1 MAAKKPIG
9 RSTTSTSTG
18 TRGSQPGKPAPSTG
32 GRGPVITKPVGTRG
46 SQPGKPAPST
56 GGRGPVIT
64 KPVGTRGSQPGKP
77 APSTGG
83 RGSLGSGKGGPASG
97 PGKGIK

>member
-9 RSTTSTSTG
+9 RSTSSTSTG
-18 TRGSQPGKPAPSTG
+18 TRGSQPGKPAPLTHR
-32 GRGPVITKPVGTRG
+32 RGPVT
-46 SQPGKPAPST
+46 
-56 GGRGPVIT
+56 T

>member
-9 RSTTSTSTG
+9 RSTTSTST
-18 TRGSQPGKPAPSTG
+18 
-32 GRGPVITKPVGTRG
+32 GTRG

>member
-1 MAAKKPIG
+1 MVAKKPIG
-9 RSTTSTSTG
+9 RSTSSTSTG

-32 GRGPVITKPVGTRG
+32 GRGPVTTMPVGTRG
-46 SQPGKPAPST
+46 SQPGKPAPSSSSRST
-56 GGRGPVIT
+56 SST
-64 KPVGTRGSQPGKP
+64 STGTRGSQPGKP

>member
-1 MAAKKPIG
+1 MVAKKPIG
-9 RSTTSTSTG
+9 RSTSSTSTG

-32 GRGPVITKPVGTRG
+32 GRGPVTTR
-46 SQPGKPAPST
+46 
-56 GGRGPVIT
+56 
-64 KPVGTRGSQPGKP
+64 PVGTRGSQPGKP